1 MVTSNEVAYFIWG
14 KRIMNGKIKNIV
26 VLFLAAI
33 SVVVLAGCGNSS
45 NEKTVKIGITG
56 SDNRVWNAVAKKV
69 KKDGIKIKLVEF
81 SDYNQPN
88 TALDQGET
96 DLNAFQTVYF
106 MDNWNKTHHT
116 HIVSIGQT
124 DIAPMALYSKK
135 LKSLSELKDGDKIA
149 IPNDPT
155 NEGRALDLL
164 VSANLI
170 TLKKA
175 ALPTVKDIKTNP
187 KHLKISQL
195 DAAQTARSL
204 NDEAAAVVN
213 SGVASDAKL
222 DPKTAIYTE
231 KVTAKSKPYVNVI
244 SANEKDKNN
253 PTYKKIVKAYQSDDI
268 AKLTKKLYG
277 NFQVPA
283 WNYKILQ

>member
-1 MVTSNEVAYFIWG
+1 MKKQY
-14 KRIMNGKIKNIV
+14 RIITLIFA
-26 VLFLAAI
+26 LL
-33 SVVVLAGCGNSS
+33 SVVVLAGCSNSS
-45 NEKTVKIGITG
+45 AHEKTVKIGITG

-69 KKDGIKIKLVEF
+69 KKEGINIKLVEF

-88 TALDQGET
+88 TALDQGEV

-116 HIVSIGQT
+116 NIVSVGPT

-135 LKSLSELKDGDKIA
+135 ISNIANIKKGDKIA

-155 NEGRALDLL
+155 NEGRALQLL
-164 VSANLI
+164 ASAGLI
-170 TLKKA
+170 KLNNATLH
-175 ALPTVKDIKTNP
+175 TVKDITSNP
-187 KHLKISQL
+187 KKLKISQL
-195 DAAQTARSL
+195 DAGQTARSL
-204 NDEAAAVVN
+204 GDETAAVVN

-222 DPKTAIYTE
+222 NPETAIYTE

-244 SANEKDKNN
+244 SANKKDADN
-253 PTYKKIVKAYQSDDI
+253 PTYKKIVKAYESDDI

-277 NFQVPA
+277 NFQIPA
-283 WNYKILQ
+283 WNLKILQA

>member
-1 MVTSNEVAYFIWG
+1 
-14 KRIMNGKIKNIV
+14 MNKKIKRYAA
-26 VLFLAAI
+26 LFLAALSI
-33 SVVVLAGCGNSS
+33 IILVGCGNS
-45 NEKTVKIGITG
+45 NKEKTVRIGITG
-56 SDNRVWNAVAKKV
+56 SDNRVWDAVAKKV
-69 KKDGIKIKLVEF
+69 KKDGINIKLVEF

-88 TALDQGET
+88 TALDQGQI
-96 DLNAFQTVYF
+96 DLNSFQTVYF

-124 DIAPMALYSKK
+124 DIAPMALYSHKVK
-135 LKSLSELKDGDKIA
+135 NLSELKKGDKIA

-164 VSANLI
+164 ESAGLI
-170 TLKKA
+170 KLGKA
-175 ALPTVKDIKTNP
+175 ALPTVKDITENKKGLN
-187 KHLKISQL
+187 ISQL
-195 DAAQTARSL
+195 DAAQTAKSL
-204 NDEAAAVVN
+204 DDVTAAVVN

-222 DPKTAIYTE
+222 DPKIAIYTE

-244 SANEKDKNN
+244 SANEKDKDN

-277 NFQVPA
+277 NFQMPA